1 MSSCSSKQ
9 SKGST
14 YKVDDTHLTE
24 LVVYSMCSILLED
37 FCSRYMRFIGD
48 DELKCHFKDTNI
60 FVISIAQAVGT
71 KKR

>member
-1 MSSCSSKQ
+1 MSSEYQ
-9 SKGST
+9 AIERQ

-24 LVVYSMCSILLED
+24 LVVYSMCSILLEH
-37 FCSRYMRFIGD
+37 FCSRNRFIGD

-60 FVISIAQAVGT
+60 FVIYIAQAVGT